1 MKRSITILS
10 FLIASMLSAGCAV
23 THKFEP
29 YFGKVVDAGTMQPL
43 EGAAVAM
50 VYYSEQYGSPGGP
63 VSVYADAQETVTD
76 ARGEFKL
83 PALRLFTFRP
93 LSGWDGHPSVF
104 IFKPGYGCYPW
115 QKGAEPKFDYA
126 SLPANT
132 DVTIRLPRL
141 TAEKERMESLD
152 CPSPPFEMPY
162 LKARRY
168 IDLINQE
175 RGNLGLKKIE
185 WE

>member
-1 MKRSITILS
+1 
-10 FLIASMLSAGCAV
+10 MLSAGCAV

-104 IFKPGYGCYPW
+104 IFKPGYGCFPRHKDAVPVSD
-115 QKGAEPKFDYA
+115 QDLFTSHSMPT
-126 SLPANT
+126 NRH
-132 DVTIRLPRL
+132 VTIKLPRL
-141 TAEKERMESLD
+141 TTKDERIESTHCSL
-152 CPSPPFEMPY
+152 SLEVPY
-162 LKARRY
+162 SKVKKFM
-168 IDLINQE
+168 DLINQE
-175 RGNLGLKKIE
+175 NRNLGLGVEGHKIGE
-185 WE
+185 